1 MIADLTPTTDVPEDW
16 VRQTRLV
23 LWEGG
28 GAEVELEGSSFT
40 STSPDGLSVEHQR
53 ELLAELRRA
62 LREGGL
68 RGPDGRELVRRFREM
83 RAEAQRSSF
92 GITIPNLGL
101 PRGHAVGAGR
111 DLHGGD
117 RRGALDGRRHHALD
131 RRAVT
136 RSRVTEILST

>member
-1 MIADLTPTTDVPEDW
+1 M
-16 VRQTRLV
+16 RQTRLV

-101 PRGHAVGAGR
+101 PRGHAVGLDVTSTEATDEGPSTVGGITLLIVGVGR
-111 DLHGGD
+111 QSNFS
-117 RRGALDGRRHHALD
+117 RGASPELQWAGA
-131 RRAVT
+131 AA
-136 RSRVTEILST
+136 